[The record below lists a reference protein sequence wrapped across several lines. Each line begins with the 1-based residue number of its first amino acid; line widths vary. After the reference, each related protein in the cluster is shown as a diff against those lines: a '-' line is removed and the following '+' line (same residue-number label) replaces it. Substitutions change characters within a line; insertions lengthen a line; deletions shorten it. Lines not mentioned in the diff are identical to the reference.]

1 MEGVSSCSGCLP
13 DGISAFT
20 SRTACGRGL
29 HLLCFL
35 DQLGEGGRLEAGSS
49 DQSTIYRREAC
60 DGCEVGRLDAAAVQ
74 NRDGTTNC
82 RSEKL
87 LEVLPNEVMCL
98 LYLLIRG
105 IHPRSNSP
113 YRFIRDNELSASGEP
128 DVAERG
134 IQLPKHDL
142 FDLAGIALFECLSN
156 AQYRNQGCLKGV
168 DQLAMKQV
176 GRLTNDVP
184 SFRMP
189 YEHVGRPCRTDHGR
203 RYFSR
208 ECAFDLGRDILSA
221 EQHPSWDRAGFCQ
234 GSQCDVV
241 GKDDDPHL
249 VPLWGCN
256 GGQFGEERLGLLD
269 GLKHFT

>member
-13 DGISAFT
+13 DEISAFT

-29 HLLCFL
+29 HLLCYL

-87 LEVLPNEVMCL
+87 FEMFPDEVMCL
-98 LYLLIRG
+98 FYLLIRG
-105 IHPRSNSP
+105 VHPRSNGP
-113 YRFIRDNELSASGEP
+113 YWFIGDNELSAIGEP
-128 DVAERG
+128 DATEGG

-142 FDLAGIALFECLSN
+142 LDLVGIALFECLSD
-156 AQYRNQGCLKGV
+156 AQYRNQGRLQGV

-176 GRLTNDVP
+176 GRLTNDV
-184 SFRMP
+184 SAFRMP
-189 YEHVGRPCRTDHGR
+189 DEHVGCPCRTDHGR
-203 RYFSR
+203 
-208 ECAFDLGRDILSA
+208 
-221 EQHPSWDRAGFCQ
+221 
-234 GSQCDVV
+234 
-241 GKDDDPHL
+241 
-249 VPLWGCN
+249 
-256 GGQFGEERLGLLD
+256 
-269 GLKHFT
+269 

>member
-29 HLLCFL
+29 HLLCYL

-74 NRDGTTNC
+74 NRDGTTNR

-105 IHPRSNSP
+105 IHPRPNGP
-113 YRFIRDNELSASGEP
+113 YRFIGDNELRAIGEP
-128 DVAERG
+128 DVAEGG
-134 IQLPKHDL
+134 IQLPEHDL
-142 FDLAGIALFECLSN
+142 LDLARIALFQCLSN
-156 AQYRNQGCLKGV
+156 AQYGNQGRLQGV
-168 DQLAMKQV
+168 DQLAMKQIS
-176 GRLTNDVP
+176 RLTNDV
-184 SFRMP
+184 SALRMP
-189 YEHVGRPCRTDHGR
+189 YEHVG
-203 RYFSR
+203 
-208 ECAFDLGRDILSA
+208 
-221 EQHPSWDRAGFCQ
+221 
-234 GSQCDVV
+234 
-241 GKDDDPHL
+241 
-249 VPLWGCN
+249 
-256 GGQFGEERLGLLD
+256 
-269 GLKHFT
+269 